1 MSASLRTTMTATM
14 LSMVYGPARVPA
26 PTESKRITGTKVRPA
41 KIHEMTFEAEA
52 ATSHRKL

>member
-1 MSASLRTTMTATM
+1 MTATM